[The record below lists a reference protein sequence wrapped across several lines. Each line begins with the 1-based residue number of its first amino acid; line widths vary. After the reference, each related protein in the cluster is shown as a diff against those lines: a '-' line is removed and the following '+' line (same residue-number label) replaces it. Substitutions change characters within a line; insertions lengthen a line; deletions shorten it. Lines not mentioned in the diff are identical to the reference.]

1 MLNMVFAL
9 LMAGMF
15 VFMLVRAK
23 MPETRQLLWLPAA
36 TCAVELMTTGL
47 LSVTKFP
54 MITLLLMALRVSLF
68 GFCVLVM
75 KRDAALAR
83 ARRQKRAQLKRRLHA
98 ALNPLHE
105 IPAGGAAISA
115 APEVCIA

>member
-15 VFMLVRAK
+15 VYMLVRAK
-23 MPETRQLLWLPAA
+23 MPETRQLLWLPVA
-36 TCAVELMTTGL
+36 TCAVELMTAGL

-54 MITLLLMALRVSLF
+54 VVTLLLMGLRLSLF

-105 IPAGGAAISA
+105 IPAGAAAIA
-115 APEVCIA
+115 ATPEVRIA

>member
-1 MLNMVFAL
+1 MILNLTFSL

-15 VFMLVRAK
+15 LYMLCRSK
-23 MPETRQLLWLPAA
+23 TSETREFLWLPAGS
-36 TCAVELMTTGL
+36 CLVELLTMGL

-54 MITLLLMALRVSLF
+54 VLTLVLLALRLSLF

-83 ARRQKRAQLKRRLHA
+83 ARKQKRARLKRELHV

-105 IPAGGAAISA
+105 IPAGGAAVA
-115 APEVCIA
+115 REVFVA

>member
-1 MLNMVFAL
+1 MFNMLFAL

-15 VFMLVRAK
+15 LHMLLRAK
-23 MPETRQLLWLPAA
+23 MPETRQFLWLPLC
-36 TCAVELMTTGL
+36 TCAVELMTAGV
-47 LSVTKFP
+47 LSVAKFP
-54 MITLLLMALRVSLF
+54 VVTLLLMALRLSLF

-105 IPAGGAAISA
+105 IPAGASATAATR
-115 APEVCIA
+115 EMCIA